1 MEQLVKGSGFGIL
14 GDSIVG
20 VWAPSSVGYSRR
32 ADRQSGDGD
41 DWRGRTDFRPT

>member
-20 VWAPSSVGYSRR
+20 VLGALIGGLQPAG
-32 ADRQSGDGD
+32 
-41 DWRGRTDFRPT
+41 